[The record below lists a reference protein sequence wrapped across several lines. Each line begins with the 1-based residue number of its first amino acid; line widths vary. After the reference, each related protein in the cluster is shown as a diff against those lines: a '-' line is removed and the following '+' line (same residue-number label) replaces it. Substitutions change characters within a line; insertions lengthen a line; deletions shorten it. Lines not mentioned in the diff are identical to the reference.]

1 MFLGENRHAVDDK
14 GRVILPSQY
23 RDELQGGAVMT
34 KEVDGCIAVWPLE
47 DFKVRAQEMADAQGY
62 TVGSNTG
69 GATLGDVMRGKLGD
83 LAGSKPEGKPPK
95 GGKRRRDAEA
105 SDSD

>member
-1 MFLGENRHAVDDK
+1 
-14 GRVILPSQY
+14 
-23 RDELQGGAVMT
+23 
-34 KEVDGCIAVWPLE
+34 
-47 DFKVRAQEMADAQGY
+47 MADAQGY

-83 LAGSKPEGKPPK
+83 LAGGKPEGKGPGK
-95 GGKRRRDAEA
+95 GGKRRRDEREA